1 MQIKTLLTALVG
13 LAVLS
18 DAAEIGRRSPFAR
31 TIERRQF
38 RNGFGGGN
46 RNGNGGNNNNNNN
59 NGGNRNN
66 GNGNGNGN
74 NNNNNN
80 NNGGG
85 GNTALSRNVIQRG
98 SQQDGNNP
106 GADNQA
112 ASATLVSGT
121 STYKNSSLTKRPVTM
136 PTLSTSAKARL
147 LQTASRFVLDPA
159 TVSVSNT

>member
-38 RNGFGGGN
+38 RNGNGGN
-46 RNGNGGNNNNNNN
+46 RNGNGGNNNNNN

-66 GNGNGNGN
+66 GNGNN

-80 NNGGG
+80 NG
-85 GNTALSRNVIQRG
+85 GNTALSRNVIQQG

-112 ASATLVSGT
+112 ASATLVFFA
-121 STYKNSSLTKRPVTM
+121 STYKKSLLTKCPVTM
-136 PTLSTSAKARL
+136 PTLSTSVKDRL
-147 LQTASRFVLDPA
+147 LQTASRFVRDPA
-159 TVSVSNT
+159 MVSVSST